1 MSTSVLNSCFLW
13 HSCSGRSL
21 NEICCHH
28 DVVILTSSSCFSTL
42 TRVCLIFAFLYFDT
56 DIIFCI
62 YVYQRWIYR
71 VDPKRV
77 NEFGTSGDM
86 LEDPN
91 TAENPSLVNGVAAIE
106 NKPEEKEMDI
116 PKAPP
121 NKKPSSKSKSAKK
134 RD

>member
-1 MSTSVLNSCFLW
+1 MF
-13 HSCSGRSL
+13 
-21 NEICCHH
+21 EIWY
-28 DVVILTSSSCFSTL
+28 DIMLFSS
-42 TRVCLIFAFLYFDT
+42 FDA

-71 VDPKRV
+71 VDPKRM
-77 NEFGTSGDM
+77 NEFGTSGEMFD
-86 LEDPN
+86 DPN
-91 TAENPSLVNGVAAIE
+91 VAENPSLVNGVAAIE

-116 PKAPP
+116 PKVPP